1 MSGCDQLPGKP
12 KESDRWQPPEANKN
26 FKELYA
32 TNCVAC
38 HGNEGGI
45 IGPSISVLDPFY
57 VAVVPPDVLKKVI
70 AEGLRGTGM
79 PGFAHSSGGDLTDE
93 QVEILVKGIKAK
105 GNTQNEGN
113 LPPYS
118 APLGDAGRGS
128 EVYNQYCASCHGQ
141 LGEGGKD
148 GGSVV
153 EPDYL
158 HLVSDQYLRSVVIAG
173 RPELGMPDY
182 QKRPKSPPMSS
193 EQISDVVAWLV
204 SHRHPS
210 EEGQAGPSPTP
221 SEQAQASPS
230 STPSEK
236 AEASPSSTPSDQA
249 QASPSPIP
257 NGTPQ

>member
-1 MSGCDQLPGKP
+1 MNFSWPSILLYAGCASGLVAMSGCDQLPGKP
-12 KESDRWQPPEANKN
+12 KESDRWQPPEANKD
-26 FKELYA
+26 FKALYA

-38 HGNEGGI
+38 HGNEGGV

-57 VAVVPPDVLKKVI
+57 AAAVPGDVLKKVI
-70 AEGLRGTGM
+70 AEGLPGTGM
-79 PGFAHSSGGDLTDE
+79 VGFAQSSGGELTDE
-93 QVEILVKGIKAK
+93 QVEILVTGIKAK

-118 APLGDAGRGS
+118 APPGDAGRGS
-128 EVYNQYCASCHGQ
+128 EVYNQYCAGCHGQ

-210 EEGQAGPSPTP
+210 EEAKAGPAP
-221 SEQAQASPS
+221 S
-230 STPSEK
+230 
-236 AEASPSSTPSDQA
+236 PSDQT
-249 QASPSPIP
+249 QASPSPNP